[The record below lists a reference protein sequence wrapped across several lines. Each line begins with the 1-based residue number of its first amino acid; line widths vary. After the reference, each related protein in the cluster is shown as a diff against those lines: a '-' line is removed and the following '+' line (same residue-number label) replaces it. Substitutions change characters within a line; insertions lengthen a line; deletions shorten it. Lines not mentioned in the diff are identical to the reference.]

1 MQGQPRFFLSAFTLV
16 LFAALAM
23 TPSSPATA
31 DDDEGGGFVGSW
43 IGTVTV
49 DTPPGFPPFVFADL
63 VNVNRGG
70 ILTGTNGNA
79 HFSQNPFLPPVDRV
93 DASDFFGSWEPV
105 GHNQLAGTNKWLLFL
120 GPKSPPDPAV
130 TAVWCPGTTCAP
142 GPFPGQNIG
151 LATLQGVTTLEHT
164 KSGDTLTGPWTVQLT
179 DLKDNVV
186 ATHTGILSFSRIEP

>member
-1 MQGQPRFFLSAFTLV
+1 MQRQRRLFASALTLV
-16 LFAALAM
+16 LFAAFAV

-31 DDDEGGGFVGSW
+31 GDDEGGGFVGSW

-179 DLKDNVV
+179 DLKGNVV
-186 ATHTGILSFSRIEP
+186 VTHTGTLFFSRIEP

>member
-1 MQGQPRFFLSAFTLV
+1 MKRQWRLFASAFTLV
-16 LFAALAM
+16 LFAAFTV
-23 TPSSPATA
+23 TPSSPTTA

-79 HFSQNPFLPPVDRV
+79 HSSQNPFLPPVDRV

>member
-31 DDDEGGGFVGSW
+31 GDDEGGGFVGSW

-120 GPKSPPDPAV
+120 GPNSPPGSGRYCSLVPRYHV
-130 TAVWCPGTTCAP
+130 CTWS
-142 GPFPGQNIG
+142 FPRTEYRLGYP
-151 LATLQGVTTLEHT
+151 
-164 KSGDTLTGPWTVQLT
+164 SGSYDT
-179 DLKDNVV
+179 
-186 ATHTGILSFSRIEP
+186 